1 MAPIELKP
9 ASVNEKGGLEFEKV
23 VVIVKKDKTMEA
35 IPEADYHKLFSETS
49 T

>member
-9 ASVNEKGGLEFEKV
+9 ASVNEKGELEFEKV
-23 VVIVKKDKTMEA
+23 VVVVKKDKTMEA
-35 IPEADYHKLFSETS
+35 IEEAEYHKLFSETS